1 MNAVVQASPLTL
13 GVVAT
18 LNDVSVSVSIY
29 KYVAVITETPRLH
42 TFKTLSI
49 NGHSLKAI
57 NPEFKKVGE
66 LTTLA
71 MA

>member
-1 MNAVVQASPLTL
+1 MNTIVQASPLTL
-13 GVVAT
+13 DVVAT
-18 LNDVSVSVSIY
+18 FNDVSVSVSLNNH
-29 KYVAVITETPRLH
+29 VAVITETPRLH
-42 TFKTLSI
+42 SFKTLSV
-49 NGHSLKAI
+49 NGHSIKGI